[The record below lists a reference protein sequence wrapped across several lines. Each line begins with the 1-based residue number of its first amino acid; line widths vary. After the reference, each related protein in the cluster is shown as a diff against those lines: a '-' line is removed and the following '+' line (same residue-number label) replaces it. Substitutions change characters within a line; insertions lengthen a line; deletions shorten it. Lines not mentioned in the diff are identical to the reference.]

1 MDKTSVSV
9 AGYARTP
16 FGKFGGS
23 LRSSSLPELGAYA
36 LSAAL
41 RRSRIPPDR
50 VEEVAVGVNFP
61 GGSRSIARQVQLR
74 AGIPDDRV
82 SYTVDRA
89 CCSSLTAIT
98 VASKSIRTGDVTV
111 AVAGGVENL
120 SRVPYFIEAARFG
133 RRLGDI
139 VLTDQLVVSCP
150 YSGVPRAVQAS
161 TEAAEYGIG
170 RQEQDEWA
178 CRSQERYATA
188 LARGFFDDEIEPV
201 VMTDA
206 EGGSVGLKSDECPRP
221 GTTMEGLAKLA
232 TVNGS
237 DTVTAGN
244 APDLSS
250 GASMLVLTTAG
261 LADAPSLA
269 LMSAWTAVAGD
280 PQHIGSM
287 PAVAGALALK
297 RSGLSLDQVDI
308 IEINEAFAAV
318 PLVSTLVLAGR
329 DRAKADRIREKTNV
343 NGGAVAI
350 GHPTGATAARLV
362 MTTISELRT
371 RGGGVGLVCICGGIG
386 EAEAVVVRVGD
397 PGHSAAGWNQSG
409 WSQ

>member
-1 MDKTSVSV
+1 
-9 AGYARTP
+9 
-16 FGKFGGS
+16 
-23 LRSSSLPELGAYA
+23 LSLPELGGYA

-41 RRSRIPPDR
+41 RRSGITPDR
-50 VEEVAVGVNFP
+50 IEEIAVGVNFP
-61 GGSRSIARQVQLR
+61 GGDRSIARQLQLR
-74 AGIPDDRV
+74 AGVPDDRI

-89 CCSSLTAIT
+89 CCSSLTAIST
-98 VASKSIRTGDVTV
+98 ASKSIRTGDVTV
-111 AVAGGVENL
+111 AAAGGVENL

-150 YSGVPRAVQAS
+150 YSGVPRAVQAA
-161 TEAAEYGIG
+161 TEAAKYRIG

-188 LARGFFDDEIEPV
+188 LARGFFADEIEPL

-206 EGGSVGLKSDECPRP
+206 DGHSVGLESDECPRP
-221 GTTMEGLAKLA
+221 ATTMEGLAKLA

-250 GASMLVLTTAG
+250 GAAMLVLTTTG
-261 LADAPSLA
+261 LAGAPSLA
-269 LMSAWTAVAGD
+269 RLGAWAAAAGD
-280 PQHIGSM
+280 PQHIASM

-297 RSGLSLDQVDI
+297 RSGLSVDQVDV

-318 PLVSTLVLAGR
+318 PLVSTLLLAAG
-329 DRAKADRIREKTNV
+329 DRAEADRIREKTNV

-362 MTTISELRT
+362 MTTISELRA
-371 RGGGVGLVCICGGIG
+371 RGGGIGLVCICGGIG
-386 EAEAVVVRVGD
+386 EAEAVIVRVGHVS
-397 PGHSAAGWNQSG
+397 PSAAGWN
-409 WSQ
+409 